1 MVPFLPIGSIRD
13 TWGVSL
19 LGGLGP
25 ILGIWM
31 GLLAAALVG
40 DYFLRRRDRLALQ
53 PFAEI
58 VEPDPHSAPDDWI
71 TQTEDHGS
79 ERTRTIGTVED
90 RPAEVT
96 LSRSESNAGRPRLS
110 VTVACDC
117 PWTLDVQPRNLG
129 SRLLGMAVAAVSTG
143 YPDVDA
149 ALVVQADDVI
159 GVQQWLAD
167 PLVRDQL
174 LSLFERYHLRSL
186 TLCPGAIDGGTT
198 LEGELVPRLGLAV
211 QEPAGLTHA
220 LRALADSLEQ
230 RRG

>member
-1 MVPFLPIGSIRD
+1 M
-13 TWGVSL
+13 
-19 LGGLGP
+19 
-25 ILGIWM
+25 
-31 GLLAAALVG
+31 
-40 DYFLRRRDRLALQ
+40 
-53 PFAEI
+53 
-58 VEPDPHSAPDDWI
+58 
-71 TQTEDHGS
+71 
-79 ERTRTIGTVED
+79 
-90 RPAEVT
+90 
-96 LSRSESNAGRPRLS
+96 
-110 VTVACDC
+110 
-117 PWTLDVQPRNLG
+117 
-129 SRLLGMAVAAVSTG
+129 
-143 YPDVDA
+143 
-149 ALVVQADDVI
+149 I